1 MVYMFLAD
9 GFEEVEAL
17 APLDILRRA
26 GVEVSTVGV
35 TGVYVTGAH
44 DIVVKADIE
53 LADIKKEELDAVI
66 LPGGLG
72 GTNNMDASSEV
83 KKIVQY
89 AADNNKLVCAICAA
103 PSILGKMGLL
113 DGKEATC
120 YPGFEDTFKGG
131 KYVKQSVVKCNNFIT
146 SDGMGSGYKFGFEI
160 TAALCGKET
169 ADKIKEQI
177 QYGE

>member
-26 GVEVSTVGV
+26 NVEVVTLGV
-35 TGVYVTGAH
+35 TGEYVKGAH
-44 DIVVKADIE
+44 DIVVKADAALGEVQLEKI
-53 LADIKKEELDAVI
+53 DAVI

-83 KKIVQY
+83 KSIVQY
-89 AADNNKLVCAICAA
+89 AADNKKLVCAICAA

-113 DGKEATC
+113 EGKDATC
-120 YPGFEDTFKGG
+120 YPGFEDSFKGG
-131 KYVKQSVVKCNNFIT
+131 NYIKQSVVKCNNFIT
-146 SDGMGSGYKFGFEI
+146 SDGMGSAYKFGFEI
-160 TAALCGKET
+160 TAALCGVET
-169 ADKIKEQI
+169 AEKIKEQI
-177 QYGE
+177 QY

>member
-26 GVEVSTVGV
+26 NVEVTTVGV
-35 TGVYVTGAH
+35 TGEYVKGAH
-44 DIVVKADIE
+44 DIIVKADALLPQIE
-53 LADIKKEELDAVI
+53 TKKLDAVI

-83 KKIVQY
+83 KSIVQY
-89 AADNNKLVCAICAA
+89 AADNDKLVCAICAA

-113 DGKEATC
+113 EGKDATC
-120 YPGFEDTFKGG
+120 YPGFEESFKGG
-131 KYVKQSVVKCNNFIT
+131 NYIKKSVVKCDNFIT
-146 SDGMGSGYKFGFEI
+146 SDGMGSAYKFGFEI
-160 TAALCGKET
+160 VSSLCGEET
-169 ADKIKEQI
+169 AQKIKEQI
-177 QYGE
+177 QY

>member
-1 MVYMFLAD
+1 MIYMFLAD

-26 GVEVSTVGV
+26 NADVLTVGV
-35 TGVYVTGAH
+35 TGEYVKGAH
-44 DIVVKADIE
+44 DIIVKADIALDDVKPE
-53 LADIKKEELDAVI
+53 KIDAVI

-72 GTNNMDASSEV
+72 GTNNMDNCAEV
-83 KKIVQY
+83 KNLVQY
-89 AADNNKLVCAICAA
+89 AADNKKLVCAICAA

-131 KYVKQSVVKCNNFIT
+131 KYLKQSVVKCENFIT
-146 SDGMGSGYKFGFEI
+146 SDGMGSAYKFGFEI
-160 TAALCGKET
+160 TAALFGDDT
-169 ADKIKEQI
+169 AEKIKEQI
-177 QYGE
+177 QY

>member
-1 MVYMFLAD
+1 MIYMFLAD

-26 GVEVSTVGV
+26 NADIVTVGV
-35 TGVYVTGAH
+35 TGEYVKGAH
-44 DIVVKADIE
+44 DITVKADISLGDVQSE
-53 LADIKKEELDAVI
+53 KIDAVI

-72 GTNNMDASSEV
+72 GTNNMDSSAEV
-83 KKIVQY
+83 KNLVQY
-89 AADNNKLVCAICAA
+89 AADNDKLVCAICAA

-131 KYVKQSVVKCNNFIT
+131 KYVKQSVVRCGNFIT
-146 SDGMGSGYKFGFEI
+146 SDGMGSAYKFGFEI
-160 TAALCGKET
+160 TAALFGNET
-169 ADKIKEQI
+169 AEKIKEQI
-177 QYGE
+177 QY

>member
-26 GVEVSTVGV
+26 GVEIATVGV
-35 TGVYVTGAH
+35 TGEYATGAH
-44 DIVVKADIE
+44 DIVVKADI
-53 LADIKKEELDAVI
+53 LLSDVVKENLDAVI

-72 GTNNMDASSEV
+72 GTNNMDASDTV
-83 KKIVQY
+83 KAIVQY
-89 AADNNKLVCAICAA
+89 AADNEKLVCAICAA

-113 DGKEATC
+113 EGKEATC

-131 KYVKQSVVKCNNFIT
+131 KYLKKSVVKYNNFIT
-146 SDGMGSGYKFGFEI
+146 SDGMGSAYKFGFEI
-160 TAALCGKET
+160 TAALCGSET
-169 ADKIKEQI
+169 AKKIKEQI

>member
-1 MVYMFLAD
+1 MIYMFLAD

-26 GVEVSTVGV
+26 NADIVTVGV
-35 TGVYVTGAH
+35 TGEYVKGAH
-44 DIVVKADIE
+44 DITVKADISLSDVQSE
-53 LADIKKEELDAVI
+53 KIDAVI

-72 GTNNMDASSEV
+72 GTNNMDSSAEV
-83 KKIVQY
+83 KNLVQY
-89 AADNNKLVCAICAA
+89 AADNDKLVCAICAA

-131 KYVKQSVVKCNNFIT
+131 KYVKQSVVKCKNFIT
-146 SDGMGSGYKFGFEI
+146 SDGMGSAYKFGFEI
-160 TAALCGKET
+160 TAALFGNET
-169 ADKIKEQI
+169 AEKIKEQI
-177 QYGE
+177 QY

>member
-26 GVEVSTVGV
+26 GVEVTTLGV
-35 TGVYVTGAH
+35 TGEYIIGAH
-44 DIVVKADIE
+44 GIVVKADKPLSSATVENI
-53 LADIKKEELDAVI
+53 DAVI

-72 GTNNMDASSEV
+72 GTNNMDASEEV
-83 KKIVQY
+83 KAFVQY
-89 AADNNKLVCAICAA
+89 AADNHKLVCAICAA

-113 DGKEATC
+113 EGVEATC

-131 KYVKQSVVKCNNFIT
+131 IYKKQSVVKCDNFIT
-146 SDGMGSGYKFGFEI
+146 SDGMGSAYKFGFEI
-160 TAALCGKET
+160 TAALCGKEV
-169 ADKIKEQI
+169 AEKIKEQI
-177 QYGE
+177 QY

>member
-26 GVEVSTVGV
+26 GVEVTTLGV
-35 TGVYVTGAH
+35 TGEYVTGAH
-44 DIVVKADIE
+44 NIVVKADKP
-53 LADIKKEELDAVI
+53 LSAAVKENIDAVI

-72 GTNNMDASSEV
+72 GTNNMDESEDV
-83 KKIVQY
+83 KALVQY

-113 DGKEATC
+113 EGKEATC

-131 KYVKQSVVKCNNFIT
+131 IYKKQSVVKCNNFIT
-146 SDGMGSGYKFGFEI
+146 SDGMGSAYKFGFEI
-160 TAALCGKET
+160 TAALCGNEVAEKV
-169 ADKIKEQI
+169 KEQI
-177 QYGE
+177 QY

>member
-35 TGVYVTGAH
+35 TGAYVTGAH

-72 GTNNMDASSEV
+72 GTNNMNASSEV
-83 KKIVQY
+83 KEIVQY

-103 PSILGKMGLL
+103 PSILGEMGLL

-131 KYVKQSVVKCNNFIT
+131 KYIKKSVVKYNNFIT
-146 SDGMGSGYKFGFEI
+146 SDGMGSAYKFGFEI
-160 TAALCGKET
+160 TAALCGKEA

>member
-1 MVYMFLAD
+1 MIYMFLAD

-26 GVEVSTVGV
+26 NADIVTVGV
-35 TGVYVTGAH
+35 TGEYVKGAH
-44 DIVVKADIE
+44 DITVKADISLGDVQRE
-53 LADIKKEELDAVI
+53 KIDAVI

-72 GTNNMDASSEV
+72 GTNNMDSSAEV
-83 KKIVQY
+83 KNLVQY
-89 AADNNKLVCAICAA
+89 AADNDKLVCAICAA

-131 KYVKQSVVKCNNFIT
+131 KYVKQSVVRCGNFIT
-146 SDGMGSGYKFGFEI
+146 SDGMGSAYKFGFEI
-160 TAALCGKET
+160 TAALFGNET
-169 ADKIKEQI
+169 AEKIKEQI
-177 QYGE
+177 QY

>member
-26 GVEVSTVGV
+26 NVEVATLGV
-35 TGVYVTGAH
+35 TGEYVEGAH
-44 DIVVKADIE
+44 NIVVKADKLLSEAVLENI
-53 LADIKKEELDAVI
+53 DAVI

-72 GTNNMDASSEV
+72 GTNNMDASDEV

-113 DGKEATC
+113 EGKEATC

-131 KYVKQSVVKCNNFIT
+131 TYKKQSVVKCNNFIT
-146 SDGMGSGYKFGFEI
+146 SDGMGSAYKFGFEI
-160 TAALCGKET
+160 TAALCGNEV
-169 ADKIKEQI
+169 AENIKEQI
-177 QYGE
+177 QY